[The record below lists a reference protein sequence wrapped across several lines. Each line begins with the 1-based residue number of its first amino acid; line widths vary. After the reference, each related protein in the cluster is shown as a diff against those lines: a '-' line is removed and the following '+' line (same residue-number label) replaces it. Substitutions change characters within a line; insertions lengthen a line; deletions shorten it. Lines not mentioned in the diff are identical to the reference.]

1 MHLYVDVHG
10 EYWVGNED
18 GVVFVSD
25 GLPSPGRMYEAEVW
39 VFDEADAAFDLELVQ
54 EAGG

>member
-10 EYWVGNED
+10 EYWVGSQE
-18 GVVFVSD
+18 GVMFVSTD
-25 GLPSPGRMYEAEVW
+25 IPTPGRMYEAEVW
-39 VFDEADAAFDLELVQ
+39 DFEEATSRFDLELVQ